1 MTCPRFFHPH
11 PNLGDEV
18 NSNIVQSEIEGG
30 VGLQNLR
37 PGSALQVRTQHT
49 CYEVLVLFG
58 SMALISGHPLYC
70 PRPVLVTI
78 LGSTWGGS
86 MLEIRFGRG
95 TCMEFHHP
103 ESGTTIV
110 KCPIQE
116 IRECPQSS
124 LSQIAAP
131 V

>member
-1 MTCPRFFHPH
+1 M
-11 PNLGDEV
+11 
-18 NSNIVQSEIEGG
+18 QSEIEGG

-37 PGSALQVRTQHT
+37 PDSALKVRTQHT
-49 CYEVLVLFG
+49 GYEVLVLFG
-58 SMALISGHPLYC
+58 SVALISGHPLYC
-70 PRPVLVTI
+70 PCPVLVTI